1 MINVDVNKFKERFA
15 YYCSKP
21 SKRAI
26 AHDFFKSITTEIQ
39 AYMLGLIASDGCVST
54 LNSRLCHKV
63 SYIDADEIIAMYKI
77 ISPDARIDKIDG

>member
-1 MINVDVNKFKERFA
+1 MINVDVNKLKEGFK

-54 LNSRLCHKV
+54 PNYSLCHKASDV
-63 SYIDADEIIAMYKI
+63 DADEIIAMYKI
-77 ISPDARIDKIDG
+77 ISPDARVDKIDG